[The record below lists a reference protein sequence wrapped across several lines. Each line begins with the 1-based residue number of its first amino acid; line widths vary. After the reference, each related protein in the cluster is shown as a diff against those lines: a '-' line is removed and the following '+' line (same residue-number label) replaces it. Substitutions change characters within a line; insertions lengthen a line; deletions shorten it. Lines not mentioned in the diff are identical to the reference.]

1 MSRVRVCVCVLRVSV
16 RAAVEAERWCL
27 ECPALFVHEK
37 EKGNQS
43 CIFSIDS
50 SRRMM
55 CSNSNAAAS
64 SAVETLSATFRK
76 VWGCVC
82 VWGGGVRKH
91 PQTSPPSLKVW
102 RPLIS
107 IRLTEGR
114 SCDLPSLPS
123 APRSITTSALR
134 IVLRWFPR
142 QLSGTCVQGGMT
154 SAEWKNMKQKKRN
167 RSFS

>member
-1 MSRVRVCVCVLRVSV
+1 MDQIHVVNAEIKALIEPCACVCVLRVSV

-64 SAVETLSATFRK
+64 SAVETLSATFGK
-76 VWGCVC
+76 VWV
-82 VWGGGVRKH
+82 GVSENILRPPRH
-91 PQTSPPSLKVW
+91 PLK
-102 RPLIS
+102 S
-107 IRLTEGR
+107 G
-114 SCDLPSLPS
+114 DL
-123 APRSITTSALR
+123 
-134 IVLRWFPR
+134 
-142 QLSGTCVQGGMT
+142 
-154 SAEWKNMKQKKRN
+154 
-167 RSFS
+167 